1 MPAMSGAISF
11 VIPGVPV
18 GKGRARF
25 ARRGKFMASYT
36 PEKTVNYE
44 ALVKMCCSE
53 AYKGEPMTG
62 PISLC
67 VRAYF
72 PIPKSMKKALL
83 ISAESERLP
92 VTKKPDMDNV
102 AKICADAMNGIAFMD
117 DAQVSD
123 LNCIKRYSLNPRVE
137 VQFYS
142 LVMA

>member
-1 MPAMSGAISF
+1 MTETISF
-11 VIPGVPV
+11 TIPGIPV

-53 AYKGEPMTG
+53 AYKGEPMVG
-62 PISLC
+62 PIRLSI
-67 VRAYF
+67 RAYF
-72 PIPKSMKKALL
+72 PIPKSMKKALRL
-83 ISAESERLP
+83 SAESERLP
-92 VTKKPDMDNV
+92 VTKKPDVDNV
-102 AKICADAMNGIAFMD
+102 AKICADAMNGIAFVD

-123 LNCIKRYSLNPRVE
+123 LYCIKRYSPNPRVE

-142 LVMA
+142 LEVA

>member
-1 MPAMSGAISF
+1 MSDAITF
-11 VIPGVPV
+11 VIPGCPV

-53 AYKGEPMTG
+53 VFKGEPLQG
-62 PISLC
+62 PVRLSI
-67 VRAYF
+67 RAYF
-72 PIPKSMKKALL
+72 PIPKSMKKALRM
-83 ISAESERLP
+83 SAESERLP
-92 VTKKPDMDNV
+92 VTKKPDADNV
-102 AKICADAMNGIAFMD
+102 AKICSDAMNGIAFVD

-142 LVMA
+142 LVDV

>member
-1 MPAMSGAISF
+1 MTEAISF
-11 VIPGVPV
+11 IIPGIPV

-53 AYKGEPMTG
+53 AYKGEPMEG
-62 PISLC
+62 PISLHI
-67 VRAYF
+67 RAYF

-83 ISAESERLP
+83 LSAESERLP
-92 VTKKPDMDNV
+92 VTKKSDLDNI
-102 AKICADAMNGIAFMD
+102 AKSICDAMNQIAFVE

-123 LNCIKRYSLNPRVE
+123 LYCIKRYSPNPRVE
-137 VQFYS
+137 VQFYA
-142 LVMA
+142 LVAA